1 MNKKMITTIVIV
13 GAVSVGLSTNLL
25 LQNKNDNVKAQTAP
39 QTKQETKPETKQST
53 QETAEK
59 PENLAIKTAL
69 HDYASLEEFN
79 ARFSPVEDS
88 MTASYTPDE
97 QWMIPDLSD
106 VGSSD
111 DGKSHGWTGFRTKAE
126 AQDSDVTDMNT
137 GKVVYTFKVSD
148 GASAGEIRKAL
159 AERDNAK

>member
-1 MNKKMITTIVIV
+1 MNKKMITTIAIV

-39 QTKQETKPETKQST
+39 QTKQ
-53 QETAEK
+53 
-59 PENLAIKTAL
+59 ENLAIKTAL

-137 GKVVYTFKVSD
+137 LKVVYTFKVSD